1 MKKTLKLRFNTE
13 NTGTLF
19 WRVLV
24 DEKELL
30 ANNVFIK
37 VPTHTSCDTLSD
49 GRIKYHI
56 SCDYSELVWEGKD
69 LTVK

>member
-13 NTGTLF
+13 NEGTLF

-24 DEKELL
+24 DGKEIL
-30 ANNVFIK
+30 ADNVFIK
-37 VPTHTSCDTLSD
+37 VPTHTSCDILPD

-56 SCDYSELVWEGKD
+56 SCDYSELVWEGKN
-69 LTVK
+69 LTVR